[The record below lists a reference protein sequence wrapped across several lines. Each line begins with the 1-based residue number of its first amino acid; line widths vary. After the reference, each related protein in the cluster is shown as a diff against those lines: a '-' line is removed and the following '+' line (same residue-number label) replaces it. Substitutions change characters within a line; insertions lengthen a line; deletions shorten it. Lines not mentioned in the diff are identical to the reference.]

1 MKGKF
6 IKTKQRTVNTIS
18 SQKNLVLN
26 GINFTLVI
34 WDTAGEE
41 KYHALAPIFYHGA
54 DGAIIVYDC
63 TRKETFER
71 AGKWYKELKEL
82 AESNPR
88 IILVANKID
97 LPDKEISSEEGN
109 QLAKEYNSNF
119 FEISALT
126 GVGVDNIFEN
136 ITNEIYNY
144 KMELRKETEEEEKNI
159 NDVNPNKKKLVIS
172 FGNERY
178 EKRNNES
185 GSCAC

>member
-1 MKGKF
+1 MIAPEKKLLKG
-6 IKTKQRTVNTIS
+6 Q
-18 SQKNLVLN
+18 
-26 GINFTLVI
+26 
-34 WDTAGEE
+34 E
-41 KYHALAPIFYHGA
+41 
-54 DGAIIVYDC
+54 
-63 TRKETFER
+63 
-71 AGKWYKELKEL
+71 KELKEL

-185 GSCAC
+185 GSCACWNTFLIQIVFFINYIKIDK